1 MRRTGRYVSRRKNSA
16 VLCILLLVLTAFTL
30 LLFVIPMKTEAHEPV
45 DFVTVIVEKGDSLWK
60 IADRY
65 DNNKMDLRKYI
76 YIIEKYNNLDGSRAL
91 QPGQR
96 IILPVYE

>member
-1 MRRTGRYVSRRKNSA
+1 MDRQKRKMQRKKARITFFS
-16 VLCILLLVLTAFTL
+16 LLLLLALVLAYQLIKPPVTD
-30 LLFVIPMKTEAHEPV
+30 AHEPLQ
-45 DFVTVIVEKGDSLWK
+45 VIQATVEKGETLWE

-76 YIIEKYNNLDGSRAL
+76 YIIEKYNNLDSLTL

-96 IILPVYE
+96 LNIPVY

>member
-1 MRRTGRYVSRRKNSA
+1 M
-16 VLCILLLVLTAFTL
+16 VLMLIILVFAYQLVKPPT
-30 LLFVIPMKTEAHEPV
+30 IDAHEPLHV
-45 DFVTVIVEKGDSLWK
+45 VQVIVEKRDTLWE

-76 YIIEKYNNLDGSRAL
+76 YIIEKYNKLDDTAL

-96 IILPVYE
+96 LNIPIY